1 VDTAFPLQPPFAP
14 PVVTPHGSKTIDG
27 HVLGRYTFWSRTDRG
42 YSRSVSAGY
51 GEDTPHLH
59 QNTPGP
65 LEGQIWDAGAVMTEE
80 EMLAD
85 VMTEAEMLPHTAQGA
100 RAAQESDRKREGA
113 SERERDARSVA
124 GK

>member
-1 VDTAFPLQPPFAP
+1 
-14 PVVTPHGSKTIDG
+14 
-27 HVLGRYTFWSRTDRG
+27 
-42 YSRSVSAGY
+42 
-51 GEDTPHLH
+51 
-59 QNTPGP
+59 
-65 LEGQIWDAGAVMTEE
+65 MTEE